1 MMVKTIGRVL
11 SASLSLL
18 LLFGSMS
25 ALAGNLSDFPIHD
38 LSAETLPPECYGI
51 LTDEYQ
57 VFYTQDETGAISMD
71 QESLADFQALLRNDE
86 ALQKVIQ
93 DRATARNEPL
103 TFFDVV
109 AQANEIQNTLQ
120 PALLLKEMDRLP
132 TVKLTAAAAVK
143 ATGDLQNFTHA
154 LNSER
159 YVDATSNSPAY
170 SPTHIKRQLVYMW
183 AWEYEPF
190 WTLTDTVAIAWSS
203 GLHPLTGTD
212 EVAFLYMAKGRVAG
226 SPINT
231 PSDDLW
237 VLEGSEGDD
246 AYSEDIDTDRGLKKD
261 FDIKSA
267 YSHGGKRYIT
277 TVHCGLFSVIVVA
290 ANPDKANLPA
300 TFKGRYYHKKVSIYG
315 NLNLGADLSLSVWA
329 DPSFDAS
336 NTLVRNFYYFDP

>member
-1 MMVKTIGRVL
+1 
-11 SASLSLL
+11 
-18 LLFGSMS
+18 
-25 ALAGNLSDFPIHD
+25 
-38 LSAETLPPECYGI
+38 
-51 LTDEYQ
+51 
-57 VFYTQDETGAISMD
+57 
-71 QESLADFQALLRNDE
+71 
-86 ALQKVIQ
+86 
-93 DRATARNEPL
+93 
-103 TFFDVV
+103 
-109 AQANEIQNTLQ
+109 
-120 PALLLKEMDRLP
+120 
-132 TVKLTAAAAVK
+132 
-143 ATGDLQNFTHA
+143 
-154 LNSER
+154 
-159 YVDATSNSPAY
+159 
-170 SPTHIKRQLVYMW
+170 MW

-290 ANPDKANLPA
+290 ANPAKANLPA